1 MIKDVD
7 GGGPVNTQTCTVS
20 STQLLRDLVAST
32 LIQKLQKKM
41 GQVALDFS
49 GEAQDGVDGIMGR

>member
-7 GGGPVNTQTCTVS
+7 GGDSVN
-20 STQLLRDLVAST
+20 T

-49 GEAQDGVDGIMGR
+49 GEARDERG